1 MTPSV
6 VIIAGTYAVAGLV
19 LLAVGAW
26 RGIRIGRSAVG
37 SHRHSVR
44 LGVRMGR
51 WQTVLVLI
59 MAAALIGAR

>member
-6 VIIAGTYAVAGLV
+6 VVLAALIAPHAI
-19 LLAVGAW
+19 GAW
-26 RGIRIGRSAVG
+26 RGVRIGRSAVG

-59 MAAALIGAR
+59 MTAALIGAR

>member
-1 MTPSV
+1 MT
-6 VIIAGTYAVAGLV
+6 AAAVLV
-19 LLAVGAW
+19 LVALITPHAVGAW
-26 RGIRIGRSAVG
+26 RGVRIGRSAVG

-59 MAAALIGAR
+59 MTAALIGAR

>member
-1 MTPSV
+1 MT
-6 VIIAGTYAVAGLV
+6 AAAVLV
-19 LLAVGAW
+19 LVALITPHAIGAW

-59 MAAALIGAR
+59 MTAALIGAR

>member
-1 MTPSV
+1 MT
-6 VIIAGTYAVAGLV
+6 AAAVLV
-19 LLAVGAW
+19 LVALIAPHVIGAW

-51 WQTVLVLI
+51 WQTN
-59 MAAALIGAR
+59 GT

>member
-1 MTPSV
+1 MT
-6 VIIAGTYAVAGLV
+6 AAAVLV
-19 LLAVGAW
+19 LVALIAPHAIGAW

-51 WQTVLVLI
+51 WQTVAVLI
-59 MAAALIGAR
+59 MTAALIGAR

>member
-1 MTPSV
+1 MTTLQDT
-6 VIIAGTYAVAGLV
+6 AADY
-19 LLAVGAW
+19 
-26 RGIRIGRSAVG
+26 AVG

-59 MAAALIGAR
+59 MTAALIGAR

>member
-1 MTPSV
+1 MT
-6 VIIAGTYAVAGLV
+6 AAAVLV
-19 LLAVGAW
+19 LVALITPHAVGAW

-59 MAAALIGAR
+59 MTAALIGAR